1 MHFSRMTSSETSS
14 AETALNFSSTSTPSC
29 RSSTK
34 TTTTTALSTA
44 AAQVA
49 SLYLQHQQK
58 QFASAMIAAAVSTAV
73 ATSTTASTKSDT
85 PSDWSRRATSTT
97 ATTSQQFAT
106 SPATTAA
113 TSPASNAR
121 RFSTS
126 SERDDGLYSMSS
138 VSVDLGE
145 SAARSSKH
153 HHTFNKPDPRP
164 LHSTGQQQQR
174 TAAGTFERAGKYS
187 SYFDLRGATSSGSQA
202 SDYAAKRY
210 PPFKRSPTHP
220 VPCQRLPRCC
230 VNVVIMVSFF
240 VMIDVSLSLS
250 LTTSFRTNHKI
261 FNFKKYCHCLGTLKQ
276 GK

>member
-1 MHFSRMTSSETSS
+1 MDFSRMSSSETSS
-14 AETALNFSSTSTPSC
+14 VETALNFSSTSTPSC

-85 PSDWSRRATSTT
+85 PTDWSRRATSTT
-97 ATTSQQFAT
+97 AATSQQFAT

-164 LHSTGQQQQR
+164 LHPTGQQQR
-174 TAAGTFERAGKYS
+174 AAAGTYEKAGKYS

-210 PPFKRSPTHP
+210 PPSNRPQHILIPAKDF
-220 VPCQRLPRCC
+220 LA
-230 VNVVIMVSFF
+230 VVLT
-240 VMIDVSLSLS
+240 LSLWFPFLS
-250 LTTSFRTNHKI
+250 
-261 FNFKKYCHCLGTLKQ
+261 
-276 GK
+276 